1 MNVNMGNQTIEEG
14 KKMSLVTP
22 KELYDLVKDKKMA
35 IGAFNVHNMEYT
47 QAVIQAA
54 ESENM
59 PVILML
65 GEPILEFADL
75 EMLSTITLFAAKN
88 AKVPVAVTLDH
99 GKKMS
104 NILRCIEL
112 GISVMVDGS
121 DLPYN
126 ENVEFTRRVVE
137 LAHKRGL
144 SVEGEL
150 GSLSGIEDDEATYNE
165 RLTDPDL
172 AKDFVEKTG
181 IDALAVSIGNQHGK
195 YLRKPRID
203 FSRLIDIRNKV
214 NVALVMHGGSDL
226 PEEVSIRSIN
236 EGIKK
241 FNIGTDLKY
250 AMSYSLKESL
260 SRDPMPF
267 QPHQILAEARNAIK
281 KVAIEKI
288 RLFKNSQEL

>member
-1 MNVNMGNQTIEEG
+1 MP
-14 KKMSLVTP
+14 LVTP
-22 KELYDLVKDKKMA
+22 KELYLLVKDKKMA
-35 IGAFNVHNMEYT
+35 VGAFNVHNMEYT

-54 ESENM
+54 EIENM

-65 GEPILEFADL
+65 GEPILEFANL
-75 EMLSTITLFAAKN
+75 EMLATITLFAAKN

-104 NILRCIEL
+104 NISRCIEL

-137 LAHKRGL
+137 LAHEKGL

-150 GSLSGIEDDEATYNE
+150 GSLSGIEDDEAIYNE
-165 RLTDPDL
+165 RLTDPEL
-172 AKDFVEKTG
+172 AMDFVEKTG

-195 YLRKPRID
+195 YQKPPQIEFD
-203 FSRLIDIRNKV
+203 RLIEIVQRV
-214 NVALVMHGGSDL
+214 SVPLVMHGGSDL
-226 PEEVSIRSIN
+226 PEEVSIRAIN

-250 AMSYSLKESL
+250 AMSYSLKETL
-260 SRDPMPF
+260 SREPMPF
-267 QPHQILAEARNAIK
+267 QPHQVLAEARDAIK
-281 KVAIEKI
+281 KVAQEKI
-288 RLFKNSQEL
+288 SLFKNGNEI

>member
-1 MNVNMGNQTIEEG
+1 MA
-14 KKMSLVTP
+14 LVTP
-22 KELYDLVKDKKMA
+22 KELYELVKNKKMA

-54 ESENM
+54 ETENM

-65 GEPILEFADL
+65 GEPVLEFAGL
-75 EMLSTITLFAAKN
+75 EMLANITLFAARN

-99 GKKMS
+99 GKKMA
-104 NILRCIEL
+104 NILKCIEL

-126 ENVEFTRRVVE
+126 ENIEFTRKVVE
-137 LAHKRGL
+137 LAHAKGL

-150 GSLSGIEDDEATYNE
+150 GSLSGIEDDEESINE
-165 RLTDPDL
+165 RLTDPDQAL
-172 AKDFVEKTG
+172 DFVKKTG
-181 IDALAVSIGNQHGK
+181 VDALAVSIGNQHGK
-195 YLRKPRID
+195 YLTPPKID
-203 FSRLIDIRNKV
+203 FERLTQIYKKV
-214 NVALVMHGGSDL
+214 NTPLVMHGGSDL
-226 PEEVSIRSIN
+226 SEEISVRLVN
-236 EGIKK
+236 EGMKK

-260 SRDPMPF
+260 NKEPMPF
-267 QPHQILAEARNAIK
+267 QPHQILAEARNAIR

-288 RLFKNSQEL
+288 RLLKNGQEI